1 MLDTKILFIDGSSD
15 VLLQQMII
23 VNVSKFQQARIKYYT
38 MLESLEDSSEKF
50 NFLRLQVFN
59 FILGRLLNLR

>member
-15 VLLQQMII
+15 VLLQQMIN

-38 MLESLEDSSEKF
+38 MLESLEDSSE
-50 NFLRLQVFN
+50 
-59 FILGRLLNLR
+59 